1 MLDHLPELRQRLNL
15 TDEQVA
21 RMRDIAEKSRSE
33 RDEVMKKQRDLMEK
47 QRREIQEEMENTHR
61 KMMDVLTG
69 EQRKQIEEMRAE
81 GERRGVAPAPAAR
94 ARRGGGFN

>member
-1 MLDHLPELRQRLNL
+1 MDIL
-15 TDEQVA
+15 TD
-21 RMRDIAEKSRSE
+21 
-33 RDEVMKKQRDLMEK
+33 
-47 QRREIQEEMENTHR
+47 
-61 KMMDVLTG
+61 